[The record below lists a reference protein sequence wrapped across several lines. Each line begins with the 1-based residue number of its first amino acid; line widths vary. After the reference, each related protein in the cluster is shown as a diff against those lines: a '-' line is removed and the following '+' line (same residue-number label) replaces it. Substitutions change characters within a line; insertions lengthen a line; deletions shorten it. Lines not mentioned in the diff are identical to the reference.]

1 MRGGVFAVIAI
12 LAVFSL
18 VVQPGWAVT
27 CGQVDSALAPCIGY
41 LIGTV
46 GSPSQPCCAGVR
58 AVKAMAKTT
67 ADKRTSCNCVKAA
80 ASRYTNLKDSA
91 AQTLPTKCG
100 VQLDIVV
107 SRTDQMRRGIGTK
120 KQKEQQ

>member
-1 MRGGVFAVIAI
+1 MKGGVLAVISI

-18 VVQPGWAVT
+18 VVQPGQAVT

-41 LIGTV
+41 LLGTV
-46 GSPSQPCCAGVR
+46 GSPSQQCCAGVR

-80 ASRYTNLKDSA
+80 ANRYPNLKDSA
-91 AQTLPTKCG
+91 AQSLPTRCG
-100 VQLDIVV
+100 VRLDIVV
-107 SRTDQMRRGIGTK
+107 SRNVDCSKIK
-120 KQKEQQ
+120 